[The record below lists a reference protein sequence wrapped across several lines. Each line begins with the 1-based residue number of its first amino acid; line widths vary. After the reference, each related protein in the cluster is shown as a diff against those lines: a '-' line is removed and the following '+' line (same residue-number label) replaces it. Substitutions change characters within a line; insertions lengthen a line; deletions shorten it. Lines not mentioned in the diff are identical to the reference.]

1 MLYYSFKTTL
11 NFIEN
16 SYCKTK
22 IVYDEN
28 DRLKELSE
36 LGDPLEKLN
45 KYIQW
50 ENFRG
55 ILKRTLEKEAKG
67 PGGRPP
73 YDYVMMFKILILQKM
88 YNMADDKT
96 EYLINN
102 LALKGRGMLFS

>member
-1 MLYYSFKTTL
+1 MKQKGF
-11 NFIEN
+11 F
-16 SYCKTK
+16 
-22 IVYDEN
+22 DEN

-50 ENFRG
+50 EDFRG
-55 ILKRTLEKEAKG
+55 ILKRTFKKETKG
-67 PGGRPP
+67 QGGRPP

-96 EYLINN
+96 
-102 LALKGRGMLFS
+102 